1 MMTFIVWGVFFFT
14 LGQLGFRYNTPEFW
28 AIICSVA
35 AILLEDSI
43 RRDKEQ
49 SKKETP
55 SAP

>member
-1 MMTFIVWGVFFFT
+1 MTFIVWGVFFFT
-14 LGQLGFRYNTPEFW
+14 LCQLGFRYNTPEFW

-55 SAP
+55 SAS